1 VSHLCPVEKFDSKTV
16 ITLKLIM
23 MNTLRNKVQLI
34 GNLGNDPEIITLDS
48 GKKLAKFSLATNEYY
63 KDADGQKQT
72 KTEWHNLVAWNKTAE
87 LIENYVTKGKEIAI
101 EGKLTNRTWDDKEG
115 NKRYTTEVVV
125 NEVVLFG
132 K

>member
-1 VSHLCPVEKFDSKTV
+1 
-16 ITLKLIM
+16 

-34 GNLGNDPEIITLDS
+34 GNLGNTPEIITLES
-48 GKKLAKFSLATNEYY
+48 GKKLAKFSLATNEHY

-72 KTEWHNLVAWNKTAE
+72 KTEWHNLVAWDKTAE
-87 LIENYVTKGKEIAI
+87 IIEKYVTKGKEIAI
-101 EGKLTNRTWDDKEG
+101 EGKLTNRSWDDKEG

-125 NEVVLFG
+125 SEVVLFS